1 MAKSN
6 RISLKDLRQ
15 GVTVYQVHAF
25 GPGRRNHGGWVEAK
39 MLMGRPKKSPGVGSL
54 YVSYLPPSDSRNFPK
69 DPHNLYRFFLSDR
82 NISCPGKPAPHLSFH
97 AAFRSRKAAERYLA
111 RIQSGCFTPAERER
125 FEAFTRRD
133 ELSSLFTNYL

>member
-6 RISLKDLRQ
+6 RISHKELRQ

-25 GPGRRNHGGWVEAK
+25 GPGRRNHGGWVEKK
-39 MLMGRPKKSPGVGSL
+39 MLVGRPAKGKHQNSLCVSVMPPDGSKH
-54 YVSYLPPSDSRNFPK
+54 YPK

-82 NISCPGKPAPHLSFH
+82 NIPYPGKPAPHLSFH